1 MGGSQKAR
9 EDSVARRMSRRDQ
22 QYHTAK
28 KTRINIKKIFFN
40 FCVIEIS
47 SRGGN
52 GGLFM

>member
-28 KTRINIKKIFFN
+28 KTPINIKKIFFN